1 MSAREDVDAPWAR
14 VTPREVQQVLA
25 GLPIRWWI
33 AGGWALDMTG
43 ALPHSDI
50 NVAVLRPEHELLR
63 EYLAGSSATTGS
75 IAEIRRSAF
84 PSQSWA

>member
-33 AGGWALDMTG
+33 AGGWACRDPTVR
-43 ALPHSDI
+43 I
-50 NVAVLRPEHELLR
+50 
-63 EYLAGSSATTGS
+63 
-75 IAEIRRSAF
+75 